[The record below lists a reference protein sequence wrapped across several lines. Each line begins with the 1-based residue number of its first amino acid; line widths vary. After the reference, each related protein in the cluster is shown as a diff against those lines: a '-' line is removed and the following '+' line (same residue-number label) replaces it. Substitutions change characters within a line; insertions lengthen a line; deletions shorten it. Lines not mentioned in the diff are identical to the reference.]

1 MSETE
6 DPVSRMH
13 RQLDLAAAL
22 RGSVATDAAAQSAR
36 QRLRSWQAVRLGR
49 THADLL
55 AGKRTGPA
63 ASFFL
68 TDLYGATDLGKLA
81 AEVRRIVPVMSKL
94 LPTAGLETVA
104 DAIELDALSEALD
117 AAMVAALADK
127 ITTLDAAAY
136 GRAYR
141 KVDRRNDRERQIA
154 LIEHLGQALGRLV
167 RQPFVVSALKL
178 MRKPAQ
184 LAGLGELQDF
194 LERGYAVFRQI
205 GDPKAFLE
213 LIVSRERR
221 LLEALFA
228 RDDSLLDG

>member
-1 MSETE
+1 MDDTE
-6 DPVSRMH
+6 DPVSRLH
-13 RQLDLAAAL
+13 RQLDLATAL
-22 RGSVATDAAAQSAR
+22 RGSAQADAATQSAR
-36 QRLRSWQAVRLGR
+36 QRLRSWQATRLGR

-55 AGKRTGPA
+55 ASGRTRPA

-81 AEVRRIVPVMSKL
+81 ADVRRVVPVMSKL

-104 DAIELDALSEALD
+104 DAIELDALSETLD
-117 AAMVAALADK
+117 AAMVAVLGEK
-127 ITTLDAAAY
+127 ITALDAAAY

-184 LAGLGELQDF
+184 VAGLGELQDF
-194 LERGYAVFRQI
+194 LERGYTAFRQI
-205 GDPKAFLE
+205 GDPKEFLE

-221 LLEALFA
+221 LLNALFA
-228 RDDSLLDG
+228 GDDGPLDG

>member
-6 DPVSRMH
+6 DPVSRIH

-205 GDPKAFLE
+205 GNPKEFLE